1 VVNGC
6 LKFITTEAQSITE
19 IAQRKLNPGRT
30 LRLLTCSP
38 QKARDVIMTVQDIH
52 ELVIVIHDRERF
64 LPYAKSN
71 FESVR

>member
-1 VVNGC
+1 
-6 LKFITTEAQSITE
+6 
-19 IAQRKLNPGRT
+19 
-30 LRLLTCSP
+30 
-38 QKARDVIMTVQDIH
+38 MTFQDIH